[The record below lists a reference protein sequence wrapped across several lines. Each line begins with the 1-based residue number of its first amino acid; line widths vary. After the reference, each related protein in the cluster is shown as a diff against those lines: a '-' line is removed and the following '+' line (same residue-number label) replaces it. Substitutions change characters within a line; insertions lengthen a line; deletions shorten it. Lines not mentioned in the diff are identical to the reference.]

1 MSLKNT
7 GIWWRKIVIALVF
20 TIAISIANIASN
32 VPAAIAADNYNAATD
47 TYQETRNPNRV
58 NSTTE
63 ELAKSKIN
71 VPDKTEEKD
80 SIYDRLVDKVSQQ
93 QSTYTQEQAKIEAK
107 SK

>member
-1 MSLKNT
+1 M
-7 GIWWRKIVIALVF
+7 RKIVIALVL
-20 TIAISIANIASN
+20 TLGISIANLAYNI
-32 VPAAIAADNYNAATD
+32 PAAIAADNYNAATD

-71 VPDKTEEKD
+71 VPDKKAEKD
-80 SIYDRLVDKVSQQ
+80 SIYDRLVDKVNQQ
-93 QSTYTQEQAKIEAK
+93 QSSSSQETAKIEAK